1 MRNLLFFLILY
12 LSSLAGIVFGA
23 APIRL
28 NVGIYVR
35 SVSMNNKEQQAIL
48 DLYYWYRFKMPED
61 TSELSSYY
69 NLEITNGD
77 LLFNDI
83 QEEKVIGDAYY
94 VSGHMKGVFHFV
106 ADYENYPFDKQK
118 LMIQFEHPT
127 FEVGDIVLVP
137 DKASYLKCKANPD
150 MWGLSKNLKADGLF
164 IRKSEFVV
172 GERVYETDF
181 GDPNIEEPN
190 STYGNLTFFIYVSRD
205 FLPYVLKFMLP
216 LIIIVSLAYLVFYI
230 PAESLDLA
238 AGLTVTSLLA
248 GIAFQWTVSDDLPEV
263 GYLTCVDKIF
273 YLSYVLIMLAM
284 AQTVWTYHLE
294 INGNKKLSDFLEI
307 GGRWVFPLAFFGGA
321 FYYMLS
327 SFYR

>member
-1 MRNLLFFLILY
+1 MRQLIFLII
-12 LSSLAGIVFGA
+12 LSASTISGIVFGA
-23 APIRL
+23 SPIRL

-35 SVSMNNKEQQAIL
+35 SVSMNNKEQQATI
-48 DLYYWYRFKMPED
+48 DLYYWYRFNMPED
-61 TSELSSYY
+61 TSELASYY
-69 NLEITNGD
+69 DLEITNGD
-77 LLFNDI
+77 LLFNEI
-83 QEEKVIGDAYY
+83 QEEKVIGDEFY

-137 DKASYLKCKANPD
+137 DKASYLKCKATMNL
-150 MWGLSKNLKADGLF
+150 WGLSKNLKADGLF

-181 GDPNIEEPN
+181 GDPSIEEPS
-190 STYGNLTFFIYVSRD
+190 STYGNLTYFIYVSRD

-284 AQTVWTYHLE
+284 TQTVWTYHLE
-294 INGNKKLSDFLEI
+294 LNGNKKLSDLLEI
-307 GGRWVFPLAFFGGA
+307 GGRWVFPLAFFGGSL
-321 FYYMLS
+321 YYMLS

>member
-1 MRNLLFFLILY
+1 MRKLMYFVSLVVY
-12 LSSLAGIVFGA
+12 LLAGEVFGA
-23 APIRL
+23 SPIQL

-35 SVSMNNKEQQAIL
+35 AVSMNNKEQQATI
-48 DLYYWYRFKMPED
+48 DMYYWYRFKLPAD
-61 TSELSSYY
+61 TSNLALYY

-77 LLFNDI
+77 LLFNEI
-83 QEEKVIGDAYY
+83 HEEKVIGDAYY
-94 VSGHMKGVFHFV
+94 VAGRMKGVFHFV

-127 FEVGDIVLVP
+127 FEVADIVLVP
-137 DKASYLKCKANPD
+137 DRASYLKCKARPG
-150 MWGLSKNLKADGLF
+150 MWGLSKNLKADGLI
-164 IRKSEFVV
+164 IRKSEFVA
-172 GERVYETDF
+172 GERIYETDF

-190 STYGNLTFFIYVSRD
+190 STYGNLTFYIFVSRD

-294 INGNKKLSDFLEI
+294 LNGNKKLSDFLEI
-307 GGRWVFPLAFFGGA
+307 GGRWVFPLAFFGGSL
-321 FYYMLS
+321 YYMLS